1 MLEIN
6 SFSNQ
11 ILSDIS
17 FSLQENENLIIL
29 GKNGAG
35 KSTLAK
41 VLCNLIPTNSVTL
54 FGENLAT
61 LEEKKRTSYINYIPP
76 KLEIFDEYITTKE
89 FLEISS
95 INRVDE
101 KKIDE
106 IINLLKL
113 EAVKDRYCVNLSS
126 GEQQLLL
133 LASALIHDAKITIFD
148 ELTANLD
155 ISRVKEVFDIFKS
168 VITKQQ
174 IIITHNLD
182 LAFHLKY
189 KILFLEDGKIEFFGS
204 SEEFFKI
211 ENLNKIYNNSIKILD
226 EHLVINL

>member
-6 SFSNQ
+6 SFSNP
-11 ILSDIS
+11 ILHDIT
-17 FSLQENENLIIL
+17 FNLENEENLIVL

-41 VLCNLIPTNSVTL
+41 VLCNLIENDNVKL
-54 FGENLAT
+54 FEQNIKSLDEAT
-61 LEEKKRTSYINYIPP
+61 RTKYINYIPP

-89 FLEISS
+89 FLEMSAINEISK
-95 INRVDE
+95 E
-101 KKIDE
+101 KIEE
-106 IINLLKL
+106 IIVLLKL
-113 EAVKDRYCVNLSS
+113 QNVKDRYCINLSS

-133 LASALIHDAKITIFD
+133 LASALIHNAEITIFD

-168 VITKQQ
+168 VTLKQK

-182 LAFHLKY
+182 LAYNLKY
-189 KILFLEDGKIEFFGS
+189 KILFLEDGKIKFFGS
-204 SEEFFKI
+204 SSEFFQI
-211 ENLNKIYNNSIKILD
+211 ENLSRFYNNSIKIVD
-226 EHLVINL
+226 NHLVVNL